1 MEALII
7 NAAIT
12 GMVPMPAD
20 NPSVPVT
27 VRQIVAEARRCADA
41 GASILHVHARGE
53 DGTPTWRPEIYQ
65 EIIEGIRSN
74 SPGLLISGTTS
85 GRLWSG
91 FEKRSAML
99 DCQPD
104 LASLTPGSLNFPAAA
119 SMNPPQIVCQLAT
132 AMKER
137 GVVPEL
143 EFFEIGM
150 IDYARDYMIPRGFL
164 QAPFYA
170 NLLLGSL
177 GTLAASARNL
187 VHMVDALPTGTVWSA
202 AGIGR
207 FQLPINS
214 LGIAMGG
221 HVRVG
226 LEDNLWMDMEKT
238 DPASN
243 VRLIERV
250 VRVAEAMG
258 RSIATPADTRHILG
272 MRKNGRIQAED
283 KSIRPNQK
291 TEPPGRH
298 KRFNRAVKL
307 TQEGPSTNIFE

>member
-1 MEALII
+1 MQPLII

-27 VRQIVAEARRCADA
+27 VGQIVTEARRCADA

-65 EIIEGIRSN
+65 AIIDGIRSTC
-74 SPGLLISGTTS
+74 PGLLISGSTS
-85 GRLWSG
+85 GRLWSD
-91 FEKRSAML
+91 FSKRSALL
-99 DCQPD
+99 DCRPD
-104 LASLTPGSLNFPAAA
+104 LASLTPGSMNFPASA
-119 SMNPPQIVCQLAT
+119 SVNPPQIVCQLAT

-137 GVVPEL
+137 GIIPEL
-143 EFFEIGM
+143 EFFEMGM
-150 IDYARDYMIPRGFL
+150 IDYVRDYMIPREIL

-187 VHMVDALPTGTVWSA
+187 VHMVEALPAGMVWSA

-207 FQLPINS
+207 FQFPINN
-214 LGIAMGG
+214 LAITMGG

-226 LEDNLWMDMEKT
+226 LEDNLWMDAEKN
-238 DPASN
+238 DPATN

-250 VRVAEAMG
+250 VRVAQAVG
-258 RSIATPADTRHILG
+258 RPIASPADTRRILG
-272 MRKNGRIQAED
+272 LNAKHLHRAEAE
-283 KSIRPNQK
+283 SIHPD
-291 TEPPGRH
+291 P
-298 KRFNRAVKL
+298 L
-307 TQEGPSTNIFE
+307 TRTA

>member
-1 MEALII
+1 MQTSIQPLII

-12 GMVPMPAD
+12 GMVPMSAD
-20 NPSVPVT
+20 NPSVPIT
-27 VRQIVAEARRCADA
+27 IGQIVAEARRCADA
-41 GASILHVHARGE
+41 GASILHVHARSE

-65 EIIEGIRSN
+65 AIIEGIRS
-74 SPGLLISGTTS
+74 SCPGLLISGSTS
-85 GRLWSG
+85 GRLWSD
-91 FEKRSAML
+91 FDKRSAML
-99 DCQPD
+99 DCRPD
-104 LASLTPGSLNFPAAA
+104 LASLTPGSMNFPAAA
-119 SMNPPQIVCQLAT
+119 SVNPPQIVCQLAT

-150 IDYARDYMIPRGFL
+150 IDYVRDYMIPREFL

-187 VHMVDALPTGTVWSA
+187 IHMVDALPAGTVWSA

-207 FQLPINS
+207 FQFPVNNLA
-214 LGIAMGG
+214 IAMGG

-226 LEDNLWMDMEKT
+226 LEDNLWMDAEKT
-238 DPASN
+238 DPATN

-250 VRVAEAMG
+250 VRVAQAIG
-258 RSIATPADTRHILG
+258 RPIASPADARRILG
-272 MRKNGRIQAED
+272 MKKNDRHLVED
-283 KSIRPNQK
+283 KSIHPDQI
-291 TEPPGRH
+291 PQIVG
-298 KRFNRAVKL
+298 VVL
-307 TQEGPSTNIFE
+307 GQ

>member
-1 MEALII
+1 MQASVEPLII

-20 NPSVPVT
+20 NASLPVT
-27 VRQIVAEARRCADA
+27 VGQIIAEARRCADA
-41 GASILHVHARGE
+41 GAAILHVHARGE
-53 DGTPTWRPEIYQ
+53 DGTPTWRLEIYRA
-65 EIIEGIRSN
+65 IIDGIRAN
-74 SPGLLISGTTS
+74 CPDLLISGSTS
-85 GRLWSG
+85 GRLWSD
-91 FEKRSAML
+91 FEKRSAVL
-99 DCQPD
+99 DCRPD
-104 LASLTPGSLNFPAAA
+104 LASLTPGSMNFPAAA
-119 SMNPPQIVCQLAT
+119 SVNPPQIISQLAT

-150 IDYARDYMIPRGFL
+150 IDYVRDYLIPKGVL

-187 VHMVDALPTGTVWSA
+187 VHMVEALPAGTVWSG

-207 FQLPINS
+207 YQLPVNS
-214 LGIAMGG
+214 LAIAMGG

-226 LEDNLWMDMEKT
+226 LEDNLWMDAEKT
-238 DPASN
+238 DPATN

-250 VRVAEAMG
+250 VRVAEAAG
-258 RSIATPADTRHILG
+258 RPVSSPADAR
-272 MRKNGRIQAED
+272 RIIGLKPNHCHRPKAE
-283 KSIRPNQK
+283 SIRPNQI
-291 TEPPGRH
+291 TRT
-298 KRFNRAVKL
+298 A
-307 TQEGPSTNIFE
+307 

>member
-1 MEALII
+1 MQTSMHPLII

-20 NPSVPVT
+20 NPAVPVT
-27 VRQIVAEARRCADA
+27 VGQIVAEARRCAEA

-65 EIIEGIRSN
+65 AIIDGIRSTC
-74 SPGLLISGTTS
+74 PGLLISGSTS
-85 GRLWSG
+85 GRLWSD
-91 FEKRSAML
+91 FDKRSAVL
-99 DCQPD
+99 DCRPD
-104 LASLTPGSLNFPAAA
+104 LASLTPGSMNFPATA
-119 SMNPPQIVCQLAT
+119 SVNPPQIVCQLAT

-137 GVVPEL
+137 GIIPEL

-150 IDYARDYMIPRGFL
+150 IDYVRDYMIPREFL

-187 VHMVDALPTGTVWSA
+187 DHMVEALPAGTVWSA

-207 FQLPINS
+207 FQFPVNNLAIT
-214 LGIAMGG
+214 MGG

-226 LEDNLWMDMEKT
+226 LEDNLWMDAEKN
-238 DPASN
+238 DPATN

-250 VRVAEAMG
+250 VRVAQAVG
-258 RSIATPADTRHILG
+258 RSIASPADTRRILG
-272 MRKNGRIQAED
+272 LRKNDLNPVED
-283 KSIRPNQK
+283 KSVHPNQ
-291 TEPPGRH
+291 TTRIAG
-298 KRFNRAVKL
+298 VVL
-307 TQEGPSTNIFE
+307 GQ